1 VIDSIRGRLTLW
13 YVTALAIVLLLVSG
27 LIYVLLGQA
36 LANRIDNDLRTVI
49 TIAATSL
56 ANDLAE
62 GQDNDDAARSTA
74 AELSA
79 DGQMLVV
86 FDDRGQW
93 LGEAGREEDLRISLP
108 PLAEIPSDLPLIY
121 TVSEVDEIDDRHR
134 LAVRRLFVSD
144 AKVPFIVMAGYSLDD
159 YDAELSSLA
168 EILMTVVPLTL
179 LVAGIGGWFL
189 ARQSL
194 APVIA
199 MAEQARRIGVSDVH
213 GRLPVANPR
222 DELGQLAETFNEL
235 LGRLGVALVQQRQFM
250 ADASHELRTPVATAR
265 TAADVALQRPHRAED
280 EYRETLTIIEQQTTR
295 LSHIVDDM
303 FLLARA
309 DAGNFPVRKTP
320 LYLDELVDEVVR
332 AARVLAGPRQVEIHL
347 ETPPGLAM
355 TGDEELIRRMVGNV
369 LGNAVRYSP
378 AGSAVQV
385 RVLDFPGRFEIA
397 VHDAGPGIPLSAQP
411 HVFERFYRAD
421 TARSH
426 ANLSGAGLG
435 LPLARWIARAHGG
448 DVTLLRSS
456 DQGTTFVISVAPG
469 ESVEPA

>member
-13 YVTALAIVLLLVSG
+13 YVTALAVVLVLVSG

-36 LANRIDNDLRTVI
+36 LANRIDNDLRTII

-86 FDDRGQW
+86 FDDRGQL
-93 LGEAGREEDLRISLP
+93 LGEAGREDDLRISLP
-108 PLAEIPSDLPLIY
+108 PVAGIPSDLPLIY
-121 TVSEVDEIDDRHR
+121 TVSEVDEAGDRHR
-134 LAVRRLFVSD
+134 LAVRRLFVSE
-144 AKVPFIVMAGYSLDD
+144 AKVPFIVMAGYPLDG

-222 DELGQLAETFNEL
+222 DELGQLAATFNEL
-235 LGRLGVALVQQRQFM
+235 LSRLGAALVQQRQFM

-265 TAADVALQRPHRAED
+265 TAASVALQRPHRAED
-280 EYRETLTIIEQQTTR
+280 EYRDTLAIIEQQTTR

-332 AARVLAGPRQVEIHL
+332 AARVLAGPRQVEIRL

-369 LGNAVRYSP
+369 IGNAVRYSP
-378 AGSAVQV
+378 AGRAVQV
-385 RVLDFPGRFEIA
+385 RVLEAGGHFEIA
-397 VHDAGPGIPLSAQP
+397 VHDAGPGIPLAAQP
-411 HVFERFYRAD
+411 HVFERFFRAD
-421 TARSH
+421 SARSH

-435 LPLARWIARAHGG
+435 LPLARWIAQAHGG

-456 DQGTTFVISVAPG
+456 DQGTTFVIAVAASETADP
-469 ESVEPA
+469 V

>member
-1 VIDSIRGRLTLW
+1 MIDSIRGRLTLW

-62 GQDNDDAARSTA
+62 GQDHDDAARSTA

-86 FDDRGQW
+86 FDDRGQL

-108 PLAEIPSDLPLIY
+108 PVADIPTDLPLIY
-121 TVSEVDEIDDRHR
+121 TVSEVDEADDRHR

-144 AKVPFIVMAGYSLDD
+144 AKVPFIVMAGYPLDD

-235 LGRLGVALVQQRQFM
+235 LGRLGAALVQQRQFM

-265 TAADVALQRPHRAED
+265 TAAGVALQRPHRAED
-280 EYRETLTIIEQQTTR
+280 EYRDTLTIIEQQTTR

-347 ETPPGLAM
+347 ETPQGLAM

-378 AGSAVQV
+378 EGSAVQV
-385 RVLDFPGRFEIA
+385 RVHDFPGRFEIA
-397 VHDAGPGIPLSAQP
+397 VRDAGPGIPLSAQR

-421 TARSH
+421 SARSH

-435 LPLARWIARAHGG
+435 LPLARWIAQEHGG

-456 DQGTTFVISVAPG
+456 EHGTTFVIALAQG
-469 ESVEPA
+469 ESADLA

>member
-1 VIDSIRGRLTLW
+1 MIDSIRGRLTLW
-13 YVTALAIVLLLVSG
+13 YVTALAVVLVLVSG

-36 LANRIDNDLRTVI
+36 LANRIDNDLRTII

-86 FDDRGQW
+86 FDDRGQL
-93 LGEAGREEDLRISLP
+93 LGEAGREDDLRISLP
-108 PLAEIPSDLPLIY
+108 PVAGIPSDLPLIY
-121 TVSEVDEIDDRHR
+121 TVSEVDEADDRHR
-134 LAVRRLFVSD
+134 LAVRRLFVSA
-144 AKVPFIVMAGYSLDD
+144 AKVPFIVMAGYPLDD

-235 LGRLGVALVQQRQFM
+235 LSRLGAALVQQRQFM

-265 TAADVALQRPHRAED
+265 TAASVALQRPHRAED
-280 EYRETLTIIEQQTTR
+280 EYRDTLAIIEQQTTR

-309 DAGNFPVRKTP
+309 DAGSFPVRKTP

-369 LGNAVRYSP
+369 TGNAVRYSP
-378 AGSAVQV
+378 AGRAVQV
-385 RVLDFPGRFEIA
+385 RVLEAGGHFEIA
-397 VHDAGPGIPLSAQP
+397 VHDAGPGIPLAAQP
-411 HVFERFYRAD
+411 HVFERFFRAD
-421 TARSH
+421 SARSH

-435 LPLARWIARAHGG
+435 LPLARWIAQAHGG

-456 DQGTTFVISVAPG
+456 DQGTTFVIAVAASETADP
-469 ESVEPA
+469 V